1 MKTLRNV
8 VIIGG
13 GPSGLTAAIYTARAQ
28 LEPLM
33 IEGIQPGGQL
43 TTTTE
48 VENYPGFADGVD
60 GNELMQSMRQQ
71 AERFGTEFLSESVV
85 SVDFSNKPFKIKTE
99 SQEIEALS
107 VIISTG
113 AQPRMLGLDSEKAL
127 TGRGVSVCATCDGFF
142 YRGKDVIVVGGGDAA
157 MEEAIFL
164 TRFASSVK
172 VVHRRDQ
179 FRASPIMVQRAR
191 DNEKI
196 EFILESALEEI
207 LAAESEHGGVVDRV
221 KIKNLKSGELS
232 EVPVDGVF
240 IAIGHKPVTS
250 IFAGAL
256 ELDEKGYIRTTD
268 TRTSIE
274 GVFAAGD
281 VQDSKYRQAVTA
293 AGSGC
298 QAALEAQWYLES
310 LTASIS
316 EEAKPKKKAGKK
328 RSKRSKR

>member
-1 MKTLRNV
+1 MEKQRSV

-28 LEPLM
+28 MKPLM
-33 IEGIQPGGQL
+33 IEGFQPGGQL

-48 VENYPGFADGVD
+48 VENYPGFASGVD
-60 GNELMQSMRQQ
+60 GNELMQSMREQ
-71 AERFGTEFLSESVV
+71 AERFGTEFLSESVI
-85 SVDFSNKPFKIKTE
+85 SVDFSSRPFKIKTD

-142 YRGKDVIVVGGGDAA
+142 YRGKEVIVVGGGDAA

-172 VVHRRDQ
+172 IAHRRDQ

-191 DNEKI
+191 DNDKI
-196 EFILESALEEI
+196 EFLLNSTVDEI
-207 LAAESEHGGVVDRV
+207 KANDEGLVDRV
-221 KIKNLKSGELS
+221 VLKNVEDGSSAEHA
-232 EVPVDGVF
+232 VDGVF
-240 IAIGHKPVTS
+240 ISIGHKPVTG
-250 IFAGAL
+250 IFADAL
-256 ELDEKGYIRTTD
+256 DLDEKGYILTTD
-268 TRTSIE
+268 TRTSVE

-298 QAALEAQWYLES
+298 QAALEAQWYIES
-310 LTASIS
+310 LEAASPPVSNKKRI
-316 EEAKPKKKAGKK
+316 EKKKKK
-328 RSKRSKR
+328 TKKTKKK

>member
-1 MKTLRNV
+1 MEKQRSV

-28 LEPLM
+28 MKPLM
-33 IEGIQPGGQL
+33 IEGFQPGGQL

-48 VENYPGFADGVD
+48 VENYPGFASGVD
-60 GNELMQSMRQQ
+60 GNELMQSMREQ
-71 AERFGTEFLSESVV
+71 AERFGTEFLSESVI
-85 SVDFSNKPFKIKTE
+85 SVDFSSRPFKIKTD

-142 YRGKDVIVVGGGDAA
+142 YRGKEVIVVGGGDAA

-172 VVHRRDQ
+172 IVHRRDQ

-191 DNEKI
+191 DNDKI
-196 EFILESALEEI
+196 EFLLNSTVDEI
-207 LAAESEHGGVVDRV
+207 KANDEGLVDRV
-221 KIKNLKSGELS
+221 VLKNVEDGSSAEHA
-232 EVPVDGVF
+232 VDGVF
-240 IAIGHKPVTS
+240 ISIGHKPVTG
-250 IFAGAL
+250 IFADAL
-256 ELDEKGYIRTTD
+256 DLDEKGYILTTD
-268 TRTSIE
+268 TRTSVE

-298 QAALEAQWYLES
+298 QAALEAQWYIES
-310 LTASIS
+310 LEAASPPVSNKKRI
-316 EEAKPKKKAGKK
+316 EKKKKK
-328 RSKRSKR
+328 TKKTKKK